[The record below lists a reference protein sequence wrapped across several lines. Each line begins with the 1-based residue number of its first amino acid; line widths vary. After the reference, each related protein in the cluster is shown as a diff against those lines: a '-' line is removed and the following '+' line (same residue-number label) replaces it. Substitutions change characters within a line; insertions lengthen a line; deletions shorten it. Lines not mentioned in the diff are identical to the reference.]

1 MVNKLNVAIIDY
13 DMGNVKSIENAIS
26 HVGDFNIIVTSNHD
40 SILNADIIVL
50 PGVGAFPDAMK
61 KLSDKGLIPVLNKAV
76 KELNKPTLGICLG
89 MQLLFESSEE
99 KELTEG
105 LGWIPGKVI
114 YMKPK
119 GNLRVPH
126 VGWNSLD
133 LQENNNIF
141 DYLNADKDF
150 YFVHSLHVVCEEQ
163 YLLAKFDYGGKMTA
177 AVYNDNIVGMQ
188 FHPEKSQ
195 KNGLLALSSFFD
207 WANLMVGKKHA

>member
-119 GNLRVPH
+119 GNLRVPQIGRAH
-126 VGWNSLD
+126 V
-133 LQENNNIF
+133 
-141 DYLNADKDF
+141 
-150 YFVHSLHVVCEEQ
+150 
-163 YLLAKFDYGGKMTA
+163 
-177 AVYNDNIVGMQ
+177 
-188 FHPEKSQ
+188 
-195 KNGLLALSSFFD
+195 
-207 WANLMVGKKHA
+207 